1 MNIFCHAVAAAW
13 SCRIFLPV
21 LRCGILR
28 GLFRMDPGEVLGA
41 YGPSAWHVMD
51 APLATPEIISYL
63 PGIHGGCCWGRNC
76 SHLGNHTNCDHAWR
90 LLGRKSSSTHFHS
103 WFFFRRKLVGRFS
116 APKDTETGISNFQ
129 LTVYAECKDGTFHQI
144 YTAAM
149 LTSNSESY
157 EEMLQWKTCRQ
168 KEIPFPQQPT
178 LGGNN
183 GQRQARYRKNP
194 NNLDSD

>member
-1 MNIFCHAVAAAW
+1 MIENLKKKQKMICFQKMIIFCNAVAAAW
-13 SCRIFLPV
+13 SCRILLPV

-51 APLATPEIISYL
+51 APLGTRLRSYRISLGCMGGVAEVEIAATWATTQTVTTLEDSWAES
-63 PGIHGGCCWGRNC
+63 HHF
-76 SHLGNHTNCDHAWR
+76 HLG
-90 LLGRKSSSTHFHS
+90 G
-103 WFFFRRKLVGRFS
+103 FFRRFFVGRFS

-149 LTSNSESY
+149 LTSSSES
-157 EEMLQWKTCRQ
+157 MKRCCSG
-168 KEIPFPQQPT
+168 KP
-178 LGGNN
+178 
-183 GQRQARYRKNP
+183 A
-194 NNLDSD
+194 